1 MERLFHF
8 RTEVVGLDVIAQ
20 DDVANI
26 DDVAQMTID
35 SDEIVCYSYL
45 SNNRDYHTKIRILD
59 NRHFHKLVFG
69 VWL

>member
-26 DDVAQMTID
+26 DDIAQMTID
-35 SDEIVCYSYL
+35 SDEIIRYSY
-45 SNNRDYHTKIRILD
+45 
-59 NRHFHKLVFG
+59 
-69 VWL
+69 